1 MTKYPFESNSGLN
14 KIFVSAMR
22 GKEVTM
28 KNITKASAKANA
40 SAKASVVKSTLNIS
54 VLASYIGSLRKTD
67 ETFSNLWNECRGDE
81 KLEPLGK
88 YLEGEAMKMIEDKPR
103 VGAVP
108 VYLEDSTMRNWIIDF
123 LNEHKAEETK
133 ETPVATPKVEPEI
146 KKPISK
152 AEKKVVPVEKP
163 ASVPTKE
170 TKSKPV
176 PSIKKV
182 APKIYAAIAKKEG
195 CAVLVRAY
203 DEDKAMEIAKAK
215 AKAELNRQRLKMEL
229 VCVSE
234 GNAKSIVLSSVTI
247 NPATSEADTH
257 CFVYTDLSGQYGIVF
272 GADWD
277 SASEKIC
284 DTIVDEYDEFTD
296 ESWAEI
302 ENGMVFCS

>member
-1 MTKYPFESNSGLN
+1 MK
-14 KIFVSAMR
+14 
-22 GKEVTM
+22 
-28 KNITKASAKANA
+28 KNITKANTSAKAEH
-40 SAKASVVKSTLNIS
+40 KANKMDDAN
-54 VLASYIGSLRKTD
+54 VLAIKSFIAHLNESD
-67 ETFSNLWNECRGDE
+67 EAFNAVWHRRSGEE
-81 KLEPLGK
+81 KLAPLCE
-88 YLEGEAMKMIEDKPR
+88 YLNKEARKMIDGKSS
-103 VGAVP
+103 GFVP
-108 VYLEDSTMRNWIIDF
+108 VYVEDSTVRNWIIDF

-133 ETPVATPKVEPEI
+133 VTPVATPKAEPEV
-146 KKPISK
+146 KKSTAK

-203 DEDKAMEIAKAK
+203 DEDKAMEIAKTK

-234 GNAKSIVLSSVTI
+234 GNVKPIVLSSVTI
-247 NPATSEADTH
+247 NPATSEVDTH

-272 GADWD
+272 GANWD

-284 DTIVDEYDEFTD
+284 NIIVDEYDEFTD